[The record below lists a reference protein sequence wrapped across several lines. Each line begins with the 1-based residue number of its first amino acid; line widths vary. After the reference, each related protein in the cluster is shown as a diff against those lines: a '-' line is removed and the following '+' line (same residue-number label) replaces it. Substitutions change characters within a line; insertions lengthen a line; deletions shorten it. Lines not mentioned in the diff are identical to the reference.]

1 MSFKLQIIIA
11 LIILAGLI
19 VLVNLIRKNKL
30 ELKYALSWI
39 FLGAGILIFDLFPG
53 LTSFLASLLGI
64 EVPINMLFFLG
75 FCFSLLIIFSLTVAV
90 SHLSRRVTKLT
101 QELALLSKKLEDSQN
116 TANKTN

>member
-1 MSFKLQIIIA
+1 MNIKTQVTVVA
-11 LIILAGLI
+11 LVLLAMVLLI
-19 VLVNLIRKNKL
+19 NRIRKNKL

-90 SHLSRRVTKLT
+90 SRLSRRVTKLT

>member
-75 FCFSLLIIFSLTVAV
+75 FCFSLLIIFS
-90 SHLSRRVTKLT
+90 RRVTKLT

>member
-39 FLGAGILIFDLFPG
+39 FWERE
-53 LTSFLASLLGI
+53 S
-64 EVPINMLFFLG
+64 
-75 FCFSLLIIFSLTVAV
+75 
-90 SHLSRRVTKLT
+90 
-101 QELALLSKKLEDSQN
+101 
-116 TANKTN
+116 

>member
-53 LTSFLASLLGI
+53 LTSFLASLL
-64 EVPINMLFFLG
+64 LFFAHYL
-75 FCFSLLIIFSLTVAV
+75 FPHCSSLPPF
-90 SHLSRRVTKLT
+90 
-101 QELALLSKKLEDSQN
+101 
-116 TANKTN
+116 